1 MSLSDLIKEAFPEL
15 TSFDFD
21 IHGGNKV
28 ILCDDGDGDVYI
40 AAWNHD
46 KPLTAELA
54 SYLR

>member
-1 MSLSDLIKEAFPEL
+1 MALSDLIKEAFPEL

-28 ILCDDGDGDVYI
+28 ILCDDGDGVVYI
-40 AAWNHD
+40 AAWNHN

-54 SYLR
+54 PYLR